1 MTDTNAQVVPTRAG
15 PSFGVGRWRDQQ
27 PVPYWRI
34 LQSGHRPEKQGEDGD
49 AVGSHATRACSQ
61 RPGRRAKFGY
71 GPRIAHLSDP
81 LLTWCSAV
89 TGPLGH
95 GIEPG
100 TQGFTIDRPDRHLM
114 VRHHLETL
122 QTVTAG

>member
-1 MTDTNAQVVPTRAG
+1 MPLVATQLALVRSGRGAG
-15 PSFGVGRWRDQQ
+15 PSLAMGRALRTCLVALALGWT
-27 PVPYWRI
+27 
-34 LQSGHRPEKQGEDGD
+34 H
-49 AVGSHATRACSQ
+49 
-61 RPGRRAKFGY
+61 
-71 GPRIAHLSDP
+71 DP

-95 GIEPG
+95 GVEPG